1 MVELNSSLLIQLV
14 NFLVMIFLLNAILY
28 KPILGVLERRKKH
41 LQDLD
46 EEVKSLDKTVQD
58 KVAAY
63 EDKLR
68 LARQQ
73 AMTEREGIRKKA
85 SDEGKAVTDK
95 ARGEISGM
103 MEELKAK
110 MAAEMEG
117 ARSVLKSQAE
127 KISMEISEKVL
138 GRAIQ

>member
-28 KPILGVLERRKKH
+28 KPIVGVLERRKKH

-46 EEVKSLDKTVQD
+46 EEVKSLDRTV
-58 KVAAY
+58 KEKMAAY

-73 AMTEREGIRKKA
+73 AMTEREGVRKKA
-85 SDEGKAVTDK
+85 SDEGKVVTDEAK
-95 ARGEISGM
+95 NQISGM

-110 MAAEMEG
+110 MAVEMEE

-138 GRAIQ
+138 GRTIQ

>member
-63 EDKLR
+63 EEKLR

-73 AMTEREGIRKKA
+73 AMVERDGVRKKA
-85 SDEGKAVTDK
+85 VDEGKVVTDK
-95 ARGEISGM
+95 ARNEISGM
-103 MEELKAK
+103 MEELKTK
-110 MAAEMEG
+110 MAAEMQG
-117 ARSVLKSQAE
+117 ARSVLKTQAE

-138 GRAIQ
+138 GRTVQ

>member
-73 AMTEREGIRKKA
+73 AMVEREGVRKKA
-85 SDEGKAVTDK
+85 VDEGKVVTDK
-95 ARGEISGM
+95 ARNEISGM
-103 MEELKAK
+103 MEELKTK
-110 MAAEMEG
+110 MAAEMQG
-117 ARSVLKSQAE
+117 ARSVLKTQAE

-138 GRAIQ
+138 GRTVQ